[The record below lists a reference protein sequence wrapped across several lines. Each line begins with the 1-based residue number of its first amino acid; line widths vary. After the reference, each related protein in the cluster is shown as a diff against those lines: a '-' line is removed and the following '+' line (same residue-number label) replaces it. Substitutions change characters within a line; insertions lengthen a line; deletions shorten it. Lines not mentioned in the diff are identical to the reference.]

1 MAGDETHPLTK
12 PSGGGGRGC
21 GGRGSRGRGGG
32 RGRGK
37 CKCSIHCDEQ
47 CTPTDDEHLAT
58 IANTST
64 PLHLNFTNIYTPT
77 VITNTYALI
86 DTGAIHGSYAGT
98 WIKALDLRAGNSNLN
113 THICSPINNSC
124 TPLTDSVIAV
134 VDIFDVDKKYK
145 VQIEIELKILSSLDD
160 RDYGLIIGLPDIRK
174 HSLLNKFAH
183 QFNDCEVV
191 GIEEGLENPR
201 DNNYPKGESLYDK
214 FANLSED
221 MTWVKGASGW
231 LKSLPSSRAHT
242 RTTAKKARLSKD
254 VLIHED
260 TAQETQSHRGFP
272 NRQHYDDDEEVI
284 EYESWDDAWRK
295 NDGKSQSKEKDVI
308 DTIVDK
314 IHSNDESFKI

>member
-1 MAGDETHPLTK
+1 M
-12 PSGGGGRGC
+12 
-21 GGRGSRGRGGG
+21 
-32 RGRGK
+32 
-37 CKCSIHCDEQ
+37 
-47 CTPTDDEHLAT
+47 
-58 IANTST
+58 
-64 PLHLNFTNIYTPT
+64 
-77 VITNTYALI
+77 
-86 DTGAIHGSYAGT
+86 
-98 WIKALDLRAGNSNLN
+98 N

-145 VQIEIELKILSSLDD
+145 VQIELELKILSSLDD

-201 DNNYPKGESLYDK
+201 DNDCPKGESLYDK

-221 MTWVKGASGW
+221 MTWVKGAHGW
-231 LKSLPSSRAHT
+231 LESLPSSR
-242 RTTAKKARLSKD
+242 LPKD

-260 TAQETQSHRGFP
+260 TLCTAQETQSHRGFP

-284 EYESWDDAWRK
+284 EYES
-295 NDGKSQSKEKDVI
+295 
-308 DTIVDK
+308 
-314 IHSNDESFKI
+314 